1 MLCVSTSAEHIGKE
15 VEKADAGASSGLQGG
30 LIQDALYCEW
40 GARRVDTAAMDT
52 FSGKLKDGVEWRA
65 RFFPFSGQLSS
76 SSSLVLQAG
85 EFQQLL
91 ASSWLTVTEAGQGPS
106 QTSMETFDFVTY
118 FPYFFPL

>member
-1 MLCVSTSAEHIGKE
+1 
-15 VEKADAGASSGLQGG
+15 
-30 LIQDALYCEW
+30 
-40 GARRVDTAAMDT
+40 MDT

-91 ASSWLTVTEAGQGPS
+91 ASSWLTVNRGWSRPFSDLHGDIWLCDLLS
-106 QTSMETFDFVTY
+106 LLLY
-118 FPYFFPL
+118 PLANYLLLRVL